1 VRARRAAN
9 GALSGALLGAVI
21 AVIVTLVQ
29 DGGIDPARIVIFA
42 AVFAA
47 IRGVRVLVFPS
58 SAGEGLL
65 GLRRPDGASSEGDTS
80 DGPSSD
86 GPSSEGPSSD
96 GPGSDGDDVEGPGRP
111 DRGPRT

>member
-65 GLRRPDGASSEGDTS
+65 GLRRPGGDRSDGDTS

-86 GPSSEGPSSD
+86 GPRSD